1 MKTTIANKKIT
12 ESAMEVIVVGVP
24 EHPENKEGWDILENV
39 FGGRLMDWVKSGD
52 VKTGL
57 KSITKLPV
65 MGEAGFQRVVFA
77 GLGAPKKLTDQLLL
91 EVFAKVGKEL
101 KGLKAENL
109 SIWIDSFTTET
120 IEAEDAAFASA
131 QGILLG
137 SYQFDD
143 YKTSSNEKDF
153 AFNTIELISDAD
165 EDELKAA
172 AEVGSVHANAVNSA
186 RTLVNTPPNILTAVK
201 MAEHA
206 EKLAEQYD
214 FELEVLGKQEM
225 EELGMGAILAV
236 NKGSVE
242 EPRLIVLKYA
252 GGSDDW
258 TDVVGLVGKGI
269 TYDTGGYSL
278 KPKEGM
284 VGMKGDM
291 GGAAAVFGAM
301 QIIGELRP
309 AKNVIAVI
317 ASTDNMVSGDAFK
330 PDDVITS
337 LSGKTI
343 EVLNT
348 DAEGRLVLADAV
360 TYAKQSGADFLID
373 VATLTG
379 GVIVALGKDK
389 TGALTNDEAFFEDFM
404 QASLETGEFVWRL
417 PLTENDKK
425 RLRKSEVADLN
436 NSPGSDG
443 HMIFGGGFVG
453 EFAGET
459 PWIHLDIAG
468 TSEADT
474 AHDLGPKGATGVMAR
489 TLATFIERLAEDA
502 EDTEDGPQVG

>member
-1 MKTTIANKKIT
+1 MKTFITNKEIT
-12 ESAMEVIVVGVP
+12 ETNLDVVVIGVP
-24 EHPENKEGWDILENV
+24 EHPENKTNWNV
-39 FGGRLMDWVKSGD
+39 INDAFNGKLTDWVKTGD
-52 VKTGL
+52 VKTSL
-57 KSITKLPV
+57 NTVTKIPA
-65 MGEAGFQRVVFA
+65 MGDSTFKRAVFI
-77 GLGAPKKLTDQLLL
+77 GLGAPKKLTDEGLL
-91 EVFAKVGKEL
+91 EAFSKLGKEL
-101 KGLKAENL
+101 KSMKAESV
-109 SIWIDSFTTET
+109 SIWVDSFTTEEL
-120 IEAEDAAFASA
+120 EADDAAFASL
-131 QGILLG
+131 QGLVLG
-137 SYQFDD
+137 SYQFAD

-153 AFNTIELISDAD
+153 EFDTIELVSTAD

-172 AEVGSVHANAVNSA
+172 MEVGLVHADAVNSA

-201 MAEHA
+201 MAEHGELLA
-206 EKLAEQYD
+206 EKYG
-214 FELEVLGKQEM
+214 FEVEILGKSEM

-252 GGSDDW
+252 GGNEDW

-278 KPKEGM
+278 KPREGM

-360 TYAKQSGADFLID
+360 TYAKQSGADYLID
-373 VATLTG
+373 IATLTG

-389 TGALTNDEAFFEDFM
+389 TGALTNNEAFFEEFM
-404 QASLETGEFVWRL
+404 EASVETGEFVWRL
-417 PLTENDKK
+417 PLTESDKK

-436 NSPGSDG
+436 NSPGRDG

-453 EFAGET
+453 EFAGDT

-468 TSEADT
+468 TSEAD
-474 AHDLGPKGATGVMAR
+474 APHALGPKGATGAMTR
-489 TLATFIERLAEDA
+489 TLATFIERLAEDTA
-502 EDTEDGPQVG
+502 EA

>member
-1 MKTTIANKKIT
+1 MKTIITNKQIT
-12 ESAMEVIVVGVP
+12 ETNLEVVVIGVP
-24 EHPENKEGWDILENV
+24 EHPENNSNWNV
-39 FGGRLMDWVKSGD
+39 INDAFNGKLTDWVKTGD
-52 VKTGL
+52 VKTEL
-57 KSITKLPV
+57 NAVTKLPSL
-65 MGEAGFQRVVFA
+65 GDSTFKRVVFI
-77 GLGAPKKLTDQLLL
+77 GLGASKKLTDQGLL
-91 EVFAKVGKEL
+91 EVFSKVGNEL
-101 KGLKAENL
+101 RSMKSESV
-109 SIWIDSFTTET
+109 SIWADSFTTEEL
-120 IEAEDAAFASA
+120 EADDVAFASL
-131 QGILLG
+131 QGLVLG
-137 SYQFDD
+137 SYQFAD
-143 YKTSSNEKDF
+143 YKTTSNEKDF
-153 AFNTIELISDAD
+153 EFNTIELLSTAD

-172 AEVGSVHANAVNSA
+172 VEVGQVHAEAVNSA

-201 MAEHA
+201 MAEHGEMLA
-206 EKLAEQYD
+206 EKYG
-214 FELEVLGKQEM
+214 FEIEVLGKNEM

-252 GGSDDW
+252 GGNEDW

-278 KPKEGM
+278 KPREGM

-360 TYAKQSGADFLID
+360 TYAKQSGATHLID
-373 VATLTG
+373 IATLTG

-389 TGALTNDEAFFEDFM
+389 TGALTNNEAFFEEFM
-404 QASLETGEFVWRL
+404 EASVETGEFVWRL
-417 PLTENDKK
+417 PLTESDKK

-436 NSPGSDG
+436 NSPGRDG

-453 EFAGET
+453 EFVGDT

-468 TSEADT
+468 TSEAD
-474 AHDLGPKGATGVMAR
+474 APHALGPKGATGAMTR
-489 TLATFIERLAEDA
+489 TLATFIERLAEDSSEA
-502 EDTEDGPQVG
+502 

>member
-1 MKTTIANKKIT
+1 MKTTIANKEI
-12 ESAMEVIVVGVP
+12 EQAALDVLVVGLP
-24 EHPENKEGWDILENV
+24 EHPENLERWDSLNDL
-39 FGGRLMDWVKSGD
+39 FGGRLLDWVKEGD
-52 VKTGL
+52 VSTDL
-57 KSITKLPV
+57 KAVTKLPAASGTAV
-65 MGEAGFQRVVFA
+65 KRVLFI
-77 GLGAPKKLTDQLLL
+77 GLGPAKKLTDQILL
-91 EVFAKVGKEL
+91 EVFAKAGKEL
-101 KGLKAENL
+101 KGRKAENV
-109 SIWIDSFTTET
+109 SIWADSFTTDT
-120 IEAEDAAFASA
+120 LEADDTAFAA
-131 QGILLG
+131 IQGMLLG

-143 YKTSSNEKDF
+143 YKTTSNEKDF
-153 AFNTIELISDAD
+153 CFAEIELISTAD

-172 AEVGSVHANAVNSA
+172 AEVGRVHAEAVNSA

-206 EKLAEQYD
+206 EQLAERYD
-214 FELEVLGKQEM
+214 FELEVLGKEEM

-252 GGSDDW
+252 GGNEDW

-278 KPKEGM
+278 KPKDGM

-309 AKNVIAVI
+309 KKNVIAVI

-360 TYAKQSGADFLID
+360 TYAKQSGADCLID

-389 TGALTNDEAFFEDFM
+389 TGALTNDEAFFESFM
-404 QASLETGEFVWRL
+404 EASLETGEFVWRL

-425 RLRKSEVADLN
+425 RLRTSDVADLN
-436 NSPGSDG
+436 NSPGRDG

-453 EFAGET
+453 EFAGDT

-468 TSEADT
+468 TSEAG
-474 AHDLGPKGATGVMAR
+474 APHNLGPKGATGVMSR
-489 TLATFIERLAEDA
+489 TLATFIERLAEEEPDA
-502 EDTEDGPQVG
+502 E